1 MLCINATFHLDPDKV
16 ADATAAMA
24 IMAEASEAEPGC
36 LRYRFGT
43 DLADPTIVY
52 LAEVWED
59 EAALTSHFAAPH
71 SSAFSVVL
79 RECLVAL
86 PEATRYDVSSSGP
99 LTA

>member
-1 MLCINATFHLDPDKV
+1 VLCINATFTLDPAKV
-16 ADATAAMA
+16 AEATAAMA
-24 IMAEASEAEPGC
+24 IMAAASEAEPGC
-36 LRYRFGT
+36 LRYRFGA
-43 DLADPTIVY
+43 DLHDPATIY

-59 EAALTSHFAAPH
+59 EAALKAHFAMPH